1 MAMPSSEMN
10 WCGDLQTHPAGQR
23 TGARYPAQASSPLKR
38 CSPRISLAHARKH
51 YILGLVAS
59 SKYPYHF
66 PPVQNHVGTSF
77 AVIVQRAR
85 RGRACN
91 ARDCAQV
98 FVDGAQVTVS
108 HVVIDRPWHD
118 LEKIAIERRWNTVCG
133 YGS

>member
-59 SKYPYHF
+59 SKYPYHLL
-66 PPVQNHVGTSF
+66 
-77 AVIVQRAR
+77 IKRASTALEQLTEPFR
-85 RGRACN
+85 QSRTTWVLHSQSLCSGL
-91 ARDCAQV
+91 
-98 FVDGAQVTVS
+98 GAGGPAMQG
-108 HVVIDRPWHD
+108 
-118 LEKIAIERRWNTVCG
+118 IALK
-133 YGS
+133 YL